1 MADNNTKEMAKKETQ
16 VREGVE
22 PTREGRMFMPPTDIL
37 ENNENIV
44 LVADMPGVGADDVDI
59 TLEKDVLTVH
69 GTVGDARR
77 SDGQPAYAEY
87 DVGNFQRSFS
97 LTSEI
102 DRDNIQA
109 NMNNGVLTLTLP
121 KTSPSRKKIEVKSG

>member
-1 MADNNTKEMAKKETQ
+1 MADKNTKEMAKKETR

-59 TLEKDVLTVH
+59 TLEKDILTVH
-69 GTVGDARR
+69 GTVGGAHR
-77 SDGQPAYAEY
+77 SDGEAACAEY

-109 NMNNGVLTLTLP
+109 NMNNGVLKLTLP
-121 KTSPSRKKIEVKSG
+121 KTRPSRKKIEVKSG